1 MKKDMLTRFLPAFTQ
16 KKKNLLT
23 KVYHLLFNSS
33 TIRILFQTTSHTIMK
48 TCLCWNSRIL
58 NNICQKTLVF
68 HAPTHNSRTTEKL
81 PLFKVIHVALSS
93 TSLLTNLSCNLYKK
107 ASTPSNSQ
115 SCKCP
120 MKH

>member
-68 HAPTHNSRTTEKL
+68 HAPTHNSRTLLKSCPSSRSSML
-81 PLFKVIHVALSS
+81 PYLQHPFLPIFLAIFIR
-93 TSLLTNLSCNLYKK
+93 
-107 ASTPSNSQ
+107 
-115 SCKCP
+115 
-120 MKH
+120 KHQHHPILNHANVL